1 MTPPRPLP
9 TLPVQ
14 RAGELS
20 AAPVQT
26 PWLVQDLWS
35 DQAVGILGGE
45 PKCCK
50 SFLALDLALSVASGT
65 PCLRRFAVARS
76 GPVLFFPAED
86 SLAIVRQRLDGLA
99 AAAALDLTPLPLH
112 VITAPVLRLDLATDQ
127 QRLTHTVAA
136 LQPILLILDP
146 LIRLH
151 QRDENDASQIAPL
164 LGFLRQLQR
173 QHHLA
178 VVLVHHAKKD
188 GAALRPGQALRG
200 SSELHGWGD
209 SNLYLR
215 RHHDQLTL
223 TVEHRAAPACEPI
236 PLQLVQVGAALS
248 LNAVNPPPARMTHA
262 VPLRSAR
269 QRILDALAQA
279 AGPLSVQRLRQRAG
293 LRTATVCDLLRAL
306 TASGQVARQPDG
318 YRLADTAL
326 APSPSPPEV
335 PDVPGREPRTNR
347 AELLPEPLSQLPWPV
362 EPPGN
367 GNGKRTVHPAAPSPP
382 AHDRG

>member
-1 MTPPRPLP
+1 M
-9 TLPVQ
+9 
-14 RAGELS
+14 
-20 AAPVQT
+20 
-26 PWLVQDLWS
+26 
-35 DQAVGILGGE
+35 
-45 PKCCK
+45 
-50 SFLALDLALSVASGT
+50 
-65 PCLRRFAVARS
+65 
-76 GPVLFFPAED
+76 
-86 SLAIVRQRLDGLA
+86 
-99 AAAALDLTPLPLH
+99 
-112 VITAPVLRLDLATDQ
+112 
-127 QRLTHTVAA
+127 
-136 LQPILLILDP
+136 DP

-248 LNAVNPPPARMTHA
+248 LNAVNPPPARTTHA
-262 VPLRSAR
+262 APLRSAR
-269 QRILDALAQA
+269 QRILDALAPA

-326 APSPSPPEV
+326 ASSPSPPDV
-335 PDVPGREPRTNR
+335 PDPTDRPARTDRGELVPET
-347 AELLPEPLSQLPWPV
+347 LSQLPWPI

-367 GNGKRTVHPAAPSPP
+367 GNGKPTAHPPTSSPP
-382 AHDRG
+382 AHDGA

>member
-14 RAGELS
+14 RAGELD
-20 AAPVQT
+20 AAPAHL
-26 PWLVQDLWS
+26 PWLVQDLWT

-65 PCLRRFAVARS
+65 PCLRRFAVAHS

-99 AAAALDLTPLPLH
+99 AAAGLDLPPLPLH

-173 QHHLA
+173 QFHLA
-178 VVLVHHAKKD
+178 VLLVHHAKKD

-223 TVEHRAAPACEPI
+223 TVEHRAAPAREPI
-236 PLQLVQVGAALS
+236 PLQLIQAGAALS
-248 LNAVNPPPARMTHA
+248 LNVVDAARSPGADAPPAR
-262 VPLRSAR
+262 SSR
-269 QRILDALAQA
+269 QRLLDALAQA

-326 APSPSPPEV
+326 ASSPSPP
-335 PDVPGREPRTNR
+335 DVPNPTDRQARTDR
-347 AELLPEPLSQLPWPV
+347 GELVPETLSQLPWPI

-382 AHDRG
+382 AHDGG